1 VPELCIITFRAD
13 KKVFILTDENSKIVA
28 FSHEKELKSFFDSPR
43 YYCDEDGVLKS
54 NGLVKDRFVN
64 VVPVIQ
70 RIENLKQLQED
81 GILKEKCN
89 NCTVTL
95 SFGIVKC
102 ILCNGDNAKH
112 WYESGK
118 KIKVK

>member
-1 VPELCIITFRAD
+1 MPELCIITFRAD

-28 FSHEKELKSFFDSPR
+28 FNHEKELKSFFDSPR
-43 YYCDEDGVLKS
+43 YYYEDGCLKYD
-54 NGLVKDRFVN
+54 GFVKDRFAN

-70 RIENLKQLQED
+70 RIKNLQQLQED
-81 GILKEKCN
+81 NILKEKCN
-89 NCTVTL
+89 NCTVKL
-95 SFGIVKC
+95 SFGIVNC
-102 ILCNGDNAKH
+102 ILCNGDNAKK